1 MRHWKAITGIILVFL
16 LGASAGVL
24 GTHMVY
30 ERRIEGVLQ
39 RGPQA
44 ASEAIVKRLSKK
56 LDLDGIQRAQ
66 LQVIVADSWRDWT
79 EVRKMVQP
87 RISAIAGQVEG
98 KVRAI
103 LRPEQVTTF
112 DRIVVERRKIEER
125 AWSQEQNKTR

>member
-1 MRHWKAITGIILVFL
+1 MRHWKVITGIILVFL
-16 LGASAGVL
+16 LGASAGIL

-30 ERRIEGVLQ
+30 QRRIEGVLQ
-39 RGPQA
+39 RGLQA

-56 LDLDGIQRAQ
+56 LDLDSMQRAQ
-66 LQVIVADSWRDWT
+66 LQDIVADSRRDWT

-112 DRIVVERRKIEER
+112 DRIVVERRKSEER
-125 AWSQEQNKTR
+125 G